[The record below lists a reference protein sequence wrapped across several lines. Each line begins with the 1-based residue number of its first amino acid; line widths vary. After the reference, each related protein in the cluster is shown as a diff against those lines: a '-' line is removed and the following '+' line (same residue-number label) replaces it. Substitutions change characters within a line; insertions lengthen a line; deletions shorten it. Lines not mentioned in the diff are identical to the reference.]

1 MNTEIL
7 NNLRKKIE
15 NLQQSA
21 HFEVFKLIKKYNIPY
36 NENTNGIFIN
46 MANLTPE
53 CIDELT
59 NHIKWLDEQKSF
71 LQKDEQVKDEY
82 RENFFT

>member
-15 NLQQSA
+15 NLQLSA

-71 LQKDEQVKDEY
+71 LQKDEHVKDQY